1 MFIFAVTKWD
11 NKERIIMKKSLT
23 IALSS
28 LLILSGCDTYAGS
41 SAYLGSN
48 IGAILGSAIGGINDG
63 PRGSD
68 VGTIIGMAGGA
79 VVGAIIGN
87 SADQRAHDEMVEHR
101 EAVKQRRMEQQ
112 QNEMPESNYSS
123 NDTDNYTSGF
133 DATNSGDDRI
143 YDFSSSDYTGNYSA
157 QTPKEQMPQNS
168 SVEDM
173 AQSFTYTPSI
183 EIRNARFVDDN
194 EDGKIQRDEICKI
207 IFEVINRGNQPLT
220 DVVPTVI
227 ETNGNRHIFISPSM
241 HIESIAPGKGIRYTA
256 VIKADNRLKEGNA
269 RFCVSVI
276 QGGKAISKVS
286 EFNIPTIR

>member
-1 MFIFAVTKWD
+1 
-11 NKERIIMKKSLT
+11 MKKSLT

-112 QNEMPESNYSS
+112 QNEIPESNYSS

-227 ETNGNRHIFISPSM
+227 EANGNRHIFISPSM
-241 HIESIAPGKGIRYTA
+241 HIESIAPDKGIRYTA
-256 VIKADNRLKEGNA
+256 VIKADSRLKEGNA

>member
-1 MFIFAVTKWD
+1 
-11 NKERIIMKKSLT
+11 MKKSLT

-87 SADQRAHDEMVEHR
+87 SADQRAHDEMLEHR

-157 QTPKEQMPQNS
+157 QTPKEQMQQNS

-173 AQSFTYTPSI
+173 AQSLTYTPSI

-227 ETNGNRHIFISPSM
+227 EANGNRHIFISPSM
-241 HIESIAPGKGIRYTA
+241 HKERIAPGKGIRYTA
-256 VIKADNRLKEGNA
+256 VIKADSRLKEGNA

>member
-1 MFIFAVTKWD
+1 
-11 NKERIIMKKSLT
+11 MKKSLT

-168 SVEDM
+168 SVEDL
-173 AQSFTYTPSI
+173 AQSLTYTPSI

-227 ETNGNRHIFISPSM
+227 EANGNRHIFISPSM

-256 VIKADNRLKEGNA
+256 VIKADSRLKEGNA

>member
-157 QTPKEQMPQNS
+157 QAPKEQMPQNS
-168 SVEDM
+168 SVEDL

-227 ETNGNRHIFISPSM
+227 EANGNRHIFISPSM

-256 VIKADNRLKEGNA
+256 VIKADSRLKEGNA

>member
-1 MFIFAVTKWD
+1 
-11 NKERIIMKKSLT
+11 MKKSLT

-173 AQSFTYTPSI
+173 AQSLTYTPSI

-256 VIKADNRLKEGNA
+256 LIKADNRLKEGNA

>member
-1 MFIFAVTKWD
+1 
-11 NKERIIMKKSLT
+11 MKKSLT

-227 ETNGNRHIFISPSM
+227 EANGNRHIFISPSM

>member
-1 MFIFAVTKWD
+1 
-11 NKERIIMKKSLT
+11 MKKSLT

-168 SVEDM
+168 SVEDL
-173 AQSFTYTPSI
+173 AQTFTYTPSI

-227 ETNGNRHIFISPSM
+227 EANGNRHIFISPSM

-256 VIKADNRLKEGNA
+256 VIKADSRLKEGNA

-276 QGGKAISKVS
+276 QGGKAISKIS

>member
-1 MFIFAVTKWD
+1 
-11 NKERIIMKKSLT
+11 MKKSLT

-112 QNEMPESNYSS
+112 QNEMPERNYSS
-123 NDTDNYTSGF
+123 NDTDNYSSGF

-168 SVEDM
+168 SVEDL

-227 ETNGNRHIFISPSM
+227 EANGNRHIFISPSM

-256 VIKADNRLKEGNA
+256 VIKADSRLKEGNA

>member
-1 MFIFAVTKWD
+1 
-11 NKERIIMKKSLT
+11 MKKSLT

-123 NDTDNYTSGF
+123 NDTDNYSSGF

-168 SVEDM
+168 SVEDL

-227 ETNGNRHIFISPSM
+227 EANGNRHIFISPSM

-256 VIKADNRLKEGNA
+256 VIKADSRLKEGNA

>member
-1 MFIFAVTKWD
+1 
-11 NKERIIMKKSLT
+11 MKKSLT

-101 EAVKQRRMEQQ
+101 DAVKQRRMEQQ

-157 QTPKEQMPQNS
+157 QAPKEQMPQNS

-227 ETNGNRHIFISPSM
+227 EANGNRHIFISPSM

-256 VIKADNRLKEGNA
+256 VIKADSRLKEGNA

>member
-1 MFIFAVTKWD
+1 
-11 NKERIIMKKSLT
+11 MKKSLT

-41 SAYLGSN
+41 NAYLGSN

-168 SVEDM
+168 SVEDLT
-173 AQSFTYTPSI
+173 QSFTYTPSI

-227 ETNGNRHIFISPSM
+227 EANGNRHIFISPSM

>member
-1 MFIFAVTKWD
+1 
-11 NKERIIMKKSLT
+11 MKKSLT

-168 SVEDM
+168 SVEDL

-227 ETNGNRHIFISPSM
+227 EANGNRHIFIAPSM

-256 VIKADNRLKEGNA
+256 VIKADSRLKEGNA

>member
-1 MFIFAVTKWD
+1 
-11 NKERIIMKKSLT
+11 MKKSLT

-157 QTPKEQMPQNS
+157 QAPKEQMPQNS
-168 SVEDM
+168 SVEDL

-227 ETNGNRHIFISPSM
+227 EANGNRHIFISPSM

-276 QGGKAISKVS
+276 QGGKAISKIS

>member
-1 MFIFAVTKWD
+1 
-11 NKERIIMKKSLT
+11 MKKSLT

-143 YDFSSSDYTGNYSA
+143 YDFNSSDYTGNYSA

-168 SVEDM
+168 SVEDL

-227 ETNGNRHIFISPSM
+227 EANGNRHIFISPSM

>member
-1 MFIFAVTKWD
+1 
-11 NKERIIMKKSLT
+11 MKKSLT

-41 SAYLGSN
+41 NAYLGSN

-173 AQSFTYTPSI
+173 AQSLTYTPSI

-227 ETNGNRHIFISPSM
+227 EANGNRHIFISPSM

>member
-1 MFIFAVTKWD
+1 
-11 NKERIIMKKSLT
+11 MKKSLT

-157 QTPKEQMPQNS
+157 QAPKEQMPQNS

-227 ETNGNRHIFISPSM
+227 EANGNRHIFISPSM

-256 VIKADNRLKEGNA
+256 VIKADSRLKEGNA

-276 QGGKAISKVS
+276 QGGEAISKVS

>member
-1 MFIFAVTKWD
+1 
-11 NKERIIMKKSLT
+11 MKKSLT

-143 YDFSSSDYTGNYSA
+143 YDFNSSDYTGNYSA
-157 QTPKEQMPQNS
+157 QAPKEQMPQNS
-168 SVEDM
+168 SVEDL

-227 ETNGNRHIFISPSM
+227 EANGNRHIFISPSM

>member
-1 MFIFAVTKWD
+1 
-11 NKERIIMKKSLT
+11 MKKSLT

-157 QTPKEQMPQNS
+157 QAPKEQMPQNS

-227 ETNGNRHIFISPSM
+227 EANGNRHIFISPSM

>member
-1 MFIFAVTKWD
+1 
-11 NKERIIMKKSLT
+11 MKKSLT

-41 SAYLGSN
+41 NAYLGSN

-168 SVEDM
+168 SVEDL

-256 VIKADNRLKEGNA
+256 VIKADSRLKEGNA

-276 QGGKAISKVS
+276 QGGKAISKIS

>member
-1 MFIFAVTKWD
+1 
-11 NKERIIMKKSLT
+11 MKKSLT

-41 SAYLGSN
+41 NAYLGSN

-87 SADQRAHDEMVEHR
+87 SADQRAHDEMLEHR

-173 AQSFTYTPSI
+173 AQSLTYTPSI

-227 ETNGNRHIFISPSM
+227 EANGNRHIFISPSM

-256 VIKADNRLKEGNA
+256 VIKADSRLKEGNA

>member
-1 MFIFAVTKWD
+1 
-11 NKERIIMKKSLT
+11 MKKSLT

-87 SADQRAHDEMVEHR
+87 SADQRAHDEMLEHR

-256 VIKADNRLKEGNA
+256 VIKADSRLKEGNA

>member
-1 MFIFAVTKWD
+1 
-11 NKERIIMKKSLT
+11 MKKSLT

-227 ETNGNRHIFISPSM
+227 EANGNRHIFISPSM
-241 HIESIAPGKGIRYTA
+241 HIESIAPDKGIRYTA
-256 VIKADNRLKEGNA
+256 VIKADSRLKEGNA

>member
-1 MFIFAVTKWD
+1 
-11 NKERIIMKKSLT
+11 MKKSLT

-41 SAYLGSN
+41 NAYLGSN

-157 QTPKEQMPQNS
+157 QTPREQMPQNS
-168 SVEDM
+168 SVEDL

-227 ETNGNRHIFISPSM
+227 EANGNRHIFISPSM

>member
-1 MFIFAVTKWD
+1 
-11 NKERIIMKKSLT
+11 MKKSLT

-101 EAVKQRRMEQQ
+101 EAVKQHRMEQQ

-173 AQSFTYTPSI
+173 AQSLTYTPSI

-241 HIESIAPGKGIRYTA
+241 HIESIAPGKGIRYTV

>member
-1 MFIFAVTKWD
+1 
-11 NKERIIMKKSLT
+11 MKKSLT

-87 SADQRAHDEMVEHR
+87 SADQHAHDEMVEHR

-256 VIKADNRLKEGNA
+256 VIKADSRLKEGNA

-276 QGGKAISKVS
+276 QGGKAISKIS

>member
-1 MFIFAVTKWD
+1 
-11 NKERIIMKKSLT
+11 MKKSLT

-157 QTPKEQMPQNS
+157 QAPKEQMPQNS

-227 ETNGNRHIFISPSM
+227 EANGNRHIFISPSM
-241 HIESIAPGKGIRYTA
+241 HIESIAPGKGIRYTV

>member
-1 MFIFAVTKWD
+1 
-11 NKERIIMKKSLT
+11 MKKSLT

-173 AQSFTYTPSI
+173 AQSLTYTPSI

-256 VIKADNRLKEGNA
+256 VIKADSRLKEGNA

>member
-1 MFIFAVTKWD
+1 
-11 NKERIIMKKSLT
+11 MKKSLT

-227 ETNGNRHIFISPSM
+227 EANGNRHIFISPSM

-256 VIKADNRLKEGNA
+256 VIKADSRLKEGNA

-276 QGGKAISKVS
+276 QGGEAISKVS

>member
-1 MFIFAVTKWD
+1 
-11 NKERIIMKKSLT
+11 MKKSLT

-168 SVEDM
+168 SVEDL
-173 AQSFTYTPSI
+173 AQTFTYTPSI

-227 ETNGNRHIFISPSM
+227 EANGNRHIFISPSM

-256 VIKADNRLKEGNA
+256 VIKADSRLKEGNA

>member
-1 MFIFAVTKWD
+1 
-11 NKERIIMKKSLT
+11 MKKSLT

-101 EAVKQRRMEQQ
+101 EAVKQHRMEQQ

>member
-1 MFIFAVTKWD
+1 
-11 NKERIIMKKSLT
+11 MKKSLT

-157 QTPKEQMPQNS
+157 QAPKEQMPQNS
-168 SVEDM
+168 SVEDL

-227 ETNGNRHIFISPSM
+227 EANGNRHIFISPSM

-256 VIKADNRLKEGNA
+256 VIKADSRLKEGNA

>member
-1 MFIFAVTKWD
+1 
-11 NKERIIMKKSLT
+11 MKKSLT

-87 SADQRAHDEMVEHR
+87 SADQHAHDEMVEHR

-173 AQSFTYTPSI
+173 AQSLTYTPSI

-256 VIKADNRLKEGNA
+256 VIKADSRLKEGNA

>member
-1 MFIFAVTKWD
+1 
-11 NKERIIMKKSLT
+11 MKKSLT

-157 QTPKEQMPQNS
+157 QAPKEQMPQNS
-168 SVEDM
+168 SVEDL
-173 AQSFTYTPSI
+173 AQSFTYMPSI

-227 ETNGNRHIFISPSM
+227 EANGNRHIFISPSM

-256 VIKADNRLKEGNA
+256 VIKADSRLKEGNA

>member
-1 MFIFAVTKWD
+1 
-11 NKERIIMKKSLT
+11 MKKSLT

-41 SAYLGSN
+41 NAYLGSN

-168 SVEDM
+168 SVEDL

-227 ETNGNRHIFISPSM
+227 EANGNRHIFISPSM
-241 HIESIAPGKGIRYTA
+241 HIESIAPDKGIRYTA